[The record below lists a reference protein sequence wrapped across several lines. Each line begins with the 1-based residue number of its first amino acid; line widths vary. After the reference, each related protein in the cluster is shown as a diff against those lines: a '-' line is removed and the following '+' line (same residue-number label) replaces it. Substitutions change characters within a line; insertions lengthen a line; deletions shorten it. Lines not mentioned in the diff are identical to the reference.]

1 MSNESKELGL
11 ETLLLHGG
19 QEPDP
24 TTGSRA
30 VPIYQTSS
38 YVFEDTH
45 HAQQLFSLQQPG
57 NIYTRIM
64 NPTTDVFEKRIA
76 LLEGGLG
83 ALAVSS
89 GMAAITLSILNL
101 AGAGDEIV
109 AATNLYGGT
118 YNLFAVT
125 LPKYGI
131 NVKFVDAQDPENFRT
146 AITDKTKAVFA
157 EIIGNPSL
165 NVLDVEKVAAVAHDN
180 GIPLIVDNTF
190 ATPYVCQPIKWGADI
205 VVHSATK
212 WIGGHGNSIGGVIVD
227 GGKFDWNSSKFPGF
241 IEPDPSYDGLRYA
254 QDVGEAAYITKAR
267 VQLLRDFGSSL
278 SPFNA
283 FLLLQGLE
291 TLHLRIK
298 EHNRNAQTIA
308 EYLDGHASVEWVSHP
323 SLESHPSHELAQKY
337 LKDGFGSIVVFGIK
351 GGREAGRTFIDHVE
365 LWSHLANVG
374 DAKSLVIHPA
384 STTHLQLRGE
394 ELKKTGVTEDLVRL
408 SVGIETAADLIDDLD
423 QALKK
428 GTAAAQQKT
437 VQEEAVRP

>member
-1 MSNESKELGL
+1 MTDVKKEFGL

-19 QEPDP
+19 QEPDAV
-24 TTGSRA
+24 TGSRA

-38 YVFEDTH
+38 YVFENTE
-45 HAQQLFSLQQPG
+45 HAQKLFSLQESG

-64 NPTTDVFEKRIA
+64 NPTTDVLEKRIA
-76 LLEGGLG
+76 LLEGGIG

-89 GMAAITLSILNL
+89 GMAAITFAILNI

-125 LPKYGI
+125 LPRYGI
-131 NVKFVDAQDPENFRT
+131 KVKFVDSTDPENFHK
-146 AITDKTKAVFA
+146 AITEKTKAVFA

-165 NVLDVEKVAAVAHDN
+165 NVLDVERVAEIAHEAS
-180 GIPLIVDNTF
+180 IPLIVDNTF

-227 GGKFDWNSSKFPGF
+227 GGKFDWNHPKFPDF
-241 IEPDPSYDGLRYA
+241 TEPDKSYHGIRYA
-254 QDVGEAAYITKAR
+254 QDVGPAAFITKAR
-267 VQLLRDFGSSL
+267 VQLLRDFGACL
-278 SPFNA
+278 SPFNS

-298 EHNRNAQTIA
+298 EHNRNAEKIA
-308 EYLDGHASVEWVSHP
+308 QYLENHDAVAWVSHP
-323 SLESHPSHELAQKY
+323 SLETHPSHDLAKKY
-337 LKDGFGSIVVFGIK
+337 LKDGFGAIVNFGIK
-351 GGREAGRTFIDHVE
+351 GGRDAGRTFIDNVH

-384 STTHLQLRGE
+384 STTHLQLDGE
-394 ELKKTGVTEDLVRL
+394 ELKSTGVTEDLIRL
-408 SVGIETAADLIDDLD
+408 SVGIETVEDLIADLD
-423 QALKK
+423 QALLVGSGK
-428 GTAAAQQKT
+428 AS
-437 VQEEAVRP
+437 AV